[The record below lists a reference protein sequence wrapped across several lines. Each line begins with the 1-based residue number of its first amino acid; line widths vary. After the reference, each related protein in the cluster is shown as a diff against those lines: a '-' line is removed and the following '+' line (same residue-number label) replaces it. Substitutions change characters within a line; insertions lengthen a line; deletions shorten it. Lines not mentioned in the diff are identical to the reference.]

1 MSKTRGSEKRKRTMN
16 KSFRFS
22 PEEWAEFTAKAD
34 AVGLPYAEYMR
45 MQCLDRVPRR
55 RLASPLDRKLA
66 ARLLGQLGKVGS
78 NACRQ
83 RARAR
88 IQEHTARALPACI
101 GAPPKEHRATRKA
114 DYATCLQ
121 RA

>member
-1 MSKTRGSEKRKRTMN
+1 MSKTPGSEKRKRTIN

-78 NACRQ
+78 NINQIAKAANAGRLLEASLEAALVDLAEM
-83 RARAR
+83 RAAWM
-88 IQEHTARALPACI
+88 QTFGYDP
-101 GAPPKEHRATRKA
+101 
-114 DYATCLQ
+114 
-121 RA
+121 